1 MAITRDAEQDTH
13 FDPSACVEVVVSH
26 GVGWVGL
33 VVFDGL
39 DGVNFLETP
48 KWWPGRLVSL
58 EFRLCF
64 GRAAT
69 FKHRGVFNPGL

>member
-13 FDPSACVEVVVSH
+13 FDPSACVEVVSH

-39 DGVNFLETP
+39 DGVDFPRNPQMVARKAVLIWE
-48 KWWPGRLVSL
+48 VSAL
-58 EFRLCF
+58 FWEGHDLQ
-64 GRAAT
+64 T
-69 FKHRGVFNPGL
+69 